1 MTDETNTAE
10 AVETT
15 APVESVEPVE
25 QATPE
30 VESEAPQT
38 PDDAG
43 EPTKPRGWVSA
54 RIKELADERNHWR
67 DLALRYQ
74 QPAPEPTPKAPEP
87 VVAPTLESVGY
98 DEAKYQAAILEY
110 AAKQAEAV
118 VERRLSEV
126 ERQRAEQN
134 RLESFVTRQK
144 EFAKAAPDFEDKVL
158 RDPTLPITAAM
169 RDVII
174 DSPSGPEIAYYLA
187 ENKALAAQ
195 IASLPPHL
203 AALEMGRIEGRLSA
217 TKAAPRPA
225 VSKAPPPPP
234 TVDSGNAPV
243 EKSPEEMSA
252 DEWLKWREKQLRKR
266 K

>member
-25 QATPE
+25 QAPQE
-30 VESEAPQT
+30 VEAVEPQT

-43 EPTKPRGWVSA
+43 EAPKPRGWVSE

-67 DLALRYQ
+67 DMALRYQ

-98 DEAKYQAAILEY
+98 DDAKYQAAILEY

-118 VERRLSEV
+118 VERRLSEA
-126 ERQRAEQN
+126 EQQRAVQA

-195 IASLPPHL
+195 IAELPPHL

-217 TKAAPRPA
+217 KKEATARP
-225 VSKAPPPPP
+225 VVTKAPPLPP
-234 TVDSGNAPV
+234 TVESGKAEV
-243 EKSPEEMSA
+243 DKS
-252 DEWLKWREKQLRKR
+252 R
-266 K
+266 